1 MAHPQFHVI
10 IGVID
15 CSAYVSWVLFQ
26 YGYKDFGGE
35 QHVADRSSIGVA
47 IMQHQNDGWKEIL
60 NATAGQLEPGDI
72 YLFDGQHTGIF
83 VKKDGGSF
91 YGFDCG
97 ATEHWTTGLKTID
110 GKKMTEVWLEESFI
124 IYRPPP
130 DKK

>member
-72 YLFDGQHTGIF
+72 YLYDGFHTGIF
-83 VKKDGGSF
+83 VKKDGENY

-97 ATEHWTTGLKTID
+97 NVDNWTSKLITVD
-110 GKKMTEVWLEESFI
+110 GKKMTGADIRENMI